1 MTIPVL
7 WLCGPPGVGK
17 TTVGWEI
24 YSRLIESG
32 VEAAFVDIDQLGMCY
47 PAPADDPARHRMKA
61 RNVEAVLTNFEA
73 SGARCA
79 VVSGVVDAAR
89 GVHLPSVALTMCRL
103 RVGRDELARRFAG
116 RGSELDQADNAL
128 LEAEKLDA
136 GNVAGVCVDTSG
148 LSVAEVA
155 TRVVERTNG
164 WPVLG
169 LPSTT
174 AEFGSG
180 SADGTILWVCGA
192 AGVGKS
198 AIGFPV
204 YARALDAG
212 LMAGYLD
219 LDQVAFRGPSPADHR
234 LKAANLAAVW
244 RTYRAAGAQAL
255 MVVGAVESETAI
267 KVYADALPTATLTVC
282 RLHAGREELT
292 RRIVIRGEGGSWP
305 QPGDPIVGQP
315 AARLLEIA
323 DQATADAEA
332 LERAALGLRVDT
344 DGRTIEEAV
353 EEIIAKTGW
362 PQSSPSRSPSVWR

>member
-24 YSRLIESG
+24 YSRLIRSG
-32 VEAAFVDIDQLGMCY
+32 VETAFVDIDQLGMCY
-47 PAPADDPARHRMKA
+47 PETAGDPARHRMKE
-61 RNVEAVLTNFEA
+61 RNVAAVIANFEA
-73 SGARCA
+73 SGARCV

-89 GVHLPSVALTMCRL
+89 GVDLPSVDLTVCRL

-116 RGSELDQADNAL
+116 RGSELDQAENAL

-136 GNVAGVCVDTSG
+136 GNVAGVSVDTGG

-155 TRVVERTNG
+155 RRVLERTNG
-164 WPVLG
+164 WPTLG
-169 LPSTT
+169 PPST
-174 AEFGSG
+174 AAKLSDGG
-180 SADGTILWVCGA
+180 ADGTILWVCGA
-192 AGVGKS
+192 TGVGKS

-204 YARALDAG
+204 YARAMQAG

-219 LDQVAFRGPSPADHR
+219 LDQIGFRGPIPADHH

-244 RTYRAAGAQAL
+244 RTYRAAGAHAL
-255 MVVGAVESETAI
+255 VVVGSVENEAAI

-292 RRIVIRGEGGSWP
+292 RRITIRGEGGSWP

-315 AARLLEIA
+315 TARLLEIA
-323 DQATADAEA
+323 DQAVADADA
-332 LERAALGLRVDT
+332 LERAALGLRIDT
-344 DGRTIEEAV
+344 DGRTIEQSAD
-353 EEIIAKTGW
+353 EIVAKTGW
-362 PQSSPSRSPSVWR
+362 PQPSPSRSPSVSR